1 MMLLVLG
8 ESCRYVL
15 AELLV
20 AMFACATANAQTP
33 HVRLE
38 PGSVHA
44 SKIEAIRDD
53 KEISLQFRSI
63 LVLTDFPGA
72 KSGESAV
79 QMIYDPES
87 KLFEWRSFQ
96 TYQGYDA
103 ELEAKQFAKNSFVYL
118 VPDRL
123 VVFSRLMFQ
132 SQAAVWESTEHYDSM
147 HQGQDSVMRFFEEHR
162 ATADTPW
169 NARFKT
175 VDLMKEIPRDFMEQC
190 YNAMMI
196 PARIEELRRDEKHWI
211 FKITGPNGNSAE
223 VSLDDAFKVVATK
236 LIPRPAVIVEDS
248 ASVPT
253 AVHAMRNGISSRLEA
268 RELLLNIAHGCSMA
282 SRSQV
287 LMVYD
292 PTTKLFLWFPE
303 GASADF
309 LPKSDRFPDDIAAQF
324 FQNSIFVITE
334 DKIAAFST
342 DTETVRH
349 SSARFASLQD
359 AQQSLLSEI
368 AKPLSAPAAGA
379 KQLPLDSL
387 LVPMQYYVP
396 KRTPPSWRSATHEGG
411 RWRLQ
416 LEWSAGP
423 LKEATLFLDDSFN
436 PVKADLTYATS
447 PAKIGGIASWPLLW
461 DIVRNLKADQLA
473 PPPQSELTITDKSS
487 SIHALKNGR
496 PIKVQAQLID
506 IHRMG
511 KMLAVYD
518 PTSRLFWCV
527 YEPHGVGDNIGYYS
541 SQFEKGN
548 SWLLVTDDKILG
560 FDAVSNNSFTGAQE
574 STLRYASFSEGLNY
588 ALTAV
593 WRNTG
598 SIRDGHAY
606 FDIQLPPAFL
616 TQRTAPYNVAPRYL
630 GISESHGNWQLVL
643 EGASGQQAIVTL
655 GEGYEPAR
663 ASFIYAAPAQK

>member
-1 MMLLVLG
+1 MRLVLG
-8 ESCRYVL
+8 ESCESCRYAL
-15 AELLV
+15 AALWAATLT
-20 AMFACATANAQTP
+20 CATARAQTP

-38 PGSVHA
+38 SGSVHV
-44 SKIEAIRDD
+44 SKIEAIQDD
-53 KEISLQFRSI
+53 KKILLQFRSI
-63 LVLTDFPGA
+63 LVQTDYPGE
-72 KSGESAV
+72 KSGECAV

-87 KLFEWRSFQ
+87 RLFDWHSFQ
-96 TYQGYDA
+96 IYKGYDA
-103 ELEAKQFAKNSFVYL
+103 ELETSLFADNSVVYL
-118 VPDRL
+118 ASDRL
-123 VVFSRLMFQ
+123 VVFSRR
-132 SQAAVWESTEHYDSM
+132 SEVVRESTEHYDSM
-147 HQGQDSVMRFFEEHR
+147 DRGQDRVMRLFEEHSVP
-162 ATADTPW
+162 ADASWSTQ
-169 NARFKT
+169 FKT
-175 VDLMKEIPRDFMEQC
+175 VDFMKEIPRSFMEQC
-190 YNAMMI
+190 YSAMMMV
-196 PARIEELRRDEKHWI
+196 PKIEALRRNGKQWI
-211 FKITGPNGNSAE
+211 LKITGPNGKSAE
-223 VSLDDAFKVVATK
+223 VSLNDSFQIVATK
-236 LIPRPAVIVEDS
+236 LIPRPAVIVERR
-248 ASVPT
+248 ASVRT
-253 AVHAMRNGISSRLEA
+253 EVHATSGGISSRLQA
-268 RELLLNIAHGCSMA
+268 QELLLNIAHGCSLA
-282 SRSQV
+282 SSLRV

-292 PTTKLFLWFPE
+292 PATKLFMWFPME
-303 GASADF
+303 PSAIF
-309 LPKSDRFPDDIAAQF
+309 LSDKDPFPDEVATQF
-324 FQNSIFVITE
+324 FKNSMFAITE

-342 DTETVRH
+342 DTGIARQ
-349 SSARFASLQD
+349 SRARFASLQD
-359 AQQSLLSEI
+359 AQQSLVSEI
-368 AKPLSAPAAGA
+368 AKPPSAPGAGG

-396 KRTPPSWRSATHEGG
+396 KRSPPSLRSATHEGG

-423 LKEATLFLDDSFN
+423 LKEATLFLDDNFN

-548 SWLLVTDDKILG
+548 SWLLVIDEKILS
-560 FDAVSNNSFTGAQE
+560 FDAVSDNSFTGVQE
-574 STLRYASFSEGLNY
+574 STLRYGSFSQGLNY

-593 WRNTG
+593 WRNVG
-598 SIRDGHAY
+598 LIRDGHVC
-606 FDIQLPPAFL
+606 FDLRLPPAFF

-630 GISESHGNWQLVL
+630 GISESDHNWELVL
-643 EGASGQQAIVTL
+643 KGASDQEAVVTL
-655 GEGYEPAR
+655 DEKYEPVR
-663 ASFIYAAPAQK
+663 ASITYAAPPRK